1 MATVAGFQTYFQ
13 VEQINSCS
21 VLPLYH
27 VGGLM
32 QFLRSLV
39 SGGRLAVLPFKQLT
53 PQRLDP
59 ADFFLSLVPTQL
71 QRLMPDHAAWLRQFR
86 TVFLGG
92 APAWDALLCQARQQQ
107 IPLAPTYGMTET
119 AAQIATLKPAEFL
132 QGKSGCGQV
141 LPHAILTIV
150 PDSVLPQVSSASSP
164 FGRIAIQAKSLMLGY
179 FPDAAPHF
187 DKLLT
192 DDLGYFDAQGNLQ
205 IVGRS
210 SRKIIT
216 GGENVFPTEVEAA
229 IRATGLVAD
238 VYVVGM
244 PDQIWGEAIVAFCVA
259 LPKSLETLS
268 GTASET
274 RLENQ
279 LENRISALKIA
290 IAPRLSRYKQPKQWI
305 LVDQIPRN
313 EQGKVSHTQLKQFL
327 SSGHTHTHLLPQQ
340 LEWSA
345 GDGLETQRNL
355 Q

>member
-1 MATVAGFQTYFQ
+1 
-13 VEQINSCS
+13 
-21 VLPLYH
+21 
-27 VGGLM
+27 
-32 QFLRSLV
+32 
-39 SGGRLAVLPFKQLT
+39 
-53 PQRLDP
+53 
-59 ADFFLSLVPTQL
+59 
-71 QRLMPDHAAWLRQFR
+71 
-86 TVFLGG
+86 
-92 APAWDALLCQARQQQ
+92 
-107 IPLAPTYGMTET
+107 MTET

-279 LENRISALKIA
+279 LENRISAL
-290 IAPRLSRYKQPKQWI
+290 
-305 LVDQIPRN
+305 
-313 EQGKVSHTQLKQFL
+313 
-327 SSGHTHTHLLPQQ
+327 
-340 LEWSA
+340 
-345 GDGLETQRNL
+345 
-355 Q
+355 